1 MKKPSATARPPV
13 HVLAAES
20 EIVTDLALRVEHQN
34 PLIAAMLLE
43 ELERAELHEA
53 QSMPSDAVTLGSRVT
68 FVDERTLRMTEV
80 ELVLPLHANIAEGKI
95 SILTPMGAALYGLR
109 EGAVIDWPDRT
120 GDERTIRVAR
130 VVQPQTTAAS

>member
-34 PLIAAMLLE
+34 PLIAAMLLD

-53 QSMPSDAVTLGSRVT
+53 QSLPSDAVTLGSRVT
-68 FVDERTLRMTEV
+68 FVDERTHRMQEV
-80 ELVLPLHANIAEGKI
+80 ELVLPAHANIADGKI
-95 SILTPMGAALYGLR
+95 SILTPIGAALYGLR
-109 EGAVIDWPDRT
+109 EGSVIDWPDRR
-120 GDERTIRVAR
+120 GAERKIRVTR
-130 VVQPQTTAAS
+130 VVQP